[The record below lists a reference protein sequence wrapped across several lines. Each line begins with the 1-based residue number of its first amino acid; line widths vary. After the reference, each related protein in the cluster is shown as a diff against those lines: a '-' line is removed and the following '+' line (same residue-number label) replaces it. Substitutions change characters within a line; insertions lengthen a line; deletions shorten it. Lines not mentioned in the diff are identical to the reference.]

1 MSIGLYNMTWVM
13 SIAEAL
19 PVDVKKA
26 FVNNTKELYRL
37 MLDTGECLEAWVKNH
52 EQLQHFKIP
61 SDKVNIVLTQFLPSK
76 WSGRQMLRI

>member
-26 FVNNTKELYRL
+26 LVNNTKDLYRL

-52 EQLQHFKIP
+52 EQFQHFKIP
-61 SDKVNIVLTQFLPSK
+61 SDKVNSVLTQFLPSK